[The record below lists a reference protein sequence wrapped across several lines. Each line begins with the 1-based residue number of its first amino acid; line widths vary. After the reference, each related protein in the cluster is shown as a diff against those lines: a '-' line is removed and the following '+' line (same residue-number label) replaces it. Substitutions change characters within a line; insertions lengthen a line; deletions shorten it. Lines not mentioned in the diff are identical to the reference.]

1 MNGTKAAISAGYK
14 QKGAAV
20 QASRMLTNPKIKSEI
35 ERILAERAKK
45 LDISAE
51 KVLGE
56 LAKMAFSNM
65 QDYIRIQNG
74 EAYIDLSTLTR
85 EQAAAIQEIT
95 SEVYTEGRGDDARD
109 IKRTKF
115 KLAEKR
121 GALELLGKNLK
132 LFTDKTEIAGL
143 DELATMLSKA
153 RSRVQQTANA

>member
-1 MNGTKAAISAGYK
+1 MNGSRAAESVGYSAK
-14 QKGAAV
+14 TSASI
-20 QASRMLTNPKIKSEI
+20 ASRLLTKVKVKSEV
-35 ERILAERAKK
+35 ERILAERTKK
-45 LDISAE
+45 LNISAE

-95 SEVYTEGRGDDARD
+95 SEVYTEGRGEDARD

-121 GALELLGKNLK
+121 GALELLGKHLK
-132 LFTDKTEIAGL
+132 LFTDKSEITGL
-143 DELATMLSKA
+143 DELATLLSKA
-153 RSRVQQTANA
+153 RSRVQQSANA